1 MWFKDT
7 YQVRWL
13 GDERYEVVKWN
24 ETHKSCF
31 TIAFLRTDKDG
42 DFELISVG
50 MRLADYP
57 EVLPWLKAFTD
68 YQFAVKRLEKG
79 DNW

>member
-7 YQVRWL
+7 YQVRSIS
-13 GDERYEVVKWN
+13 EKNYEVVKWN
-24 ETHKSCF
+24 ETHKSCI
-31 TIAFLRTDKDG
+31 TIAYLRDDRDG
-42 DFELISVG
+42 DYELISVG
-50 MRLADYP
+50 MRLADCP

-68 YQFAVKRLEKG
+68 YQIAVKRLEKG

>member
-7 YQVRWL
+7 YQVRTISNTN
-13 GDERYEVVKWN
+13 YEVVKWN
-24 ETHKSCF
+24 ETHKSCI
-31 TIAFLRTDKDG
+31 TIAFLRGNGDG

-68 YQFAVKRLEKG
+68 YQIAVKRLEKG

>member
-7 YQVRWL
+7 YQVRTISNTN
-13 GDERYEVVKWN
+13 YEVVKWN
-24 ETHKSCF
+24 ETHKSCI
-31 TIAFLRTDKDG
+31 TIAFLRGDG

-68 YQFAVKRLEKG
+68 YQIAVKRLEKE

>member
-7 YQVRWL
+7 YQVRTISNTN
-13 GDERYEVVKWN
+13 YEVVKWN
-24 ETHKSCF
+24 ETHKSCI
-31 TIAFLRTDKDG
+31 TIAFLRGNGDG
-42 DFELISVG
+42 DFKLISVG